1 MTTRKFIASSEL
13 FCDYSLDISLLNID
27 TLDDIIEIFKNSL
40 VKIFE
45 ENNLTNLKKKVN
57 ETKFHIH
64 TYSIEDILTSD
75 SKQVFFICD
84 HC

>member
-45 ENNLTNLKKKVN
+45 ENNLTNLKKKS
-57 ETKFHIH
+57 E
-64 TYSIEDILTSD
+64 
-75 SKQVFFICD
+75 
-84 HC
+84 